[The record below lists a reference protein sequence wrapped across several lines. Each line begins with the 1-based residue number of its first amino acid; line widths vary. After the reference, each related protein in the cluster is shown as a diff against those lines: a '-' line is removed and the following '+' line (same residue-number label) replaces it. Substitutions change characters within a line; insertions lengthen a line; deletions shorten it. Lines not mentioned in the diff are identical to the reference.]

1 MPIYPRSYSNQGLR
15 ITVNDLVNSPKV
27 LPERMLRMLDQQF
40 LMDAI
45 LRNDGPNNSG
55 VIEYTIDAPMF
66 LDEEPEVI
74 AEGAEIPLLTGSDGT
89 PRAAYTI
96 KTGYGLEITRE
107 MRTRDKMGVLNRR
120 MVQGRNTMLRSWE
133 RRMFSAFSSAA
144 ATVQPVGT
152 AWATSTAIRDDLS
165 IAIETINEAR
175 SGANAQQSGDGG
187 QDYMGF
193 VADTLVVPM
202 GAKYDLLRNDAFARL
217 YELGENVDKHPMYR
231 FQLERSIMGLTV
243 MESRFLT
250 DGTAWV
256 MQRNEV
262 GGYSDEYPLQADP
275 LYEDQNRQVWRTNV
289 TRRTAIYI
297 DQPKA
302 LVKLT
307 GI

>member
-1 MPIYPRSYSNQGLR
+1 MPIYGRQFSNQGLR
-15 ITVNDLVNSPKV
+15 VTVNALINNPKV

-40 LMDAI
+40 LMEAI
-45 LRNDGPNNSG
+45 LRDDGPNDSG
-55 VIEYTIDAPMF
+55 VIEFTIDAPQF
-66 LDEEPEVI
+66 LDDEPELI
-74 AEGAEIPLLTGSDGT
+74 AEGAEIPVLTGSDGT

-107 MRTRDKMGVLNRR
+107 MKTRNKTSTINRR

-133 RRMFSAFSSAA
+133 RRMFAAFDAGA

-152 AWATSTAIRDDLS
+152 AWTSSTAIRDDLAL
-165 IAIETINEAR
+165 AIETINEAR
-175 SGANAQQSGDGG
+175 SGIGG
-187 QDYMGF
+187 STGNQDYLGF
-193 VADTLVVPM
+193 VADTLVIPM
-202 GAKYDLLRNDAFARL
+202 GAKYDLMKNDAFARL

-231 FQLERSIMGLTV
+231 FQLERSIMSLTV
-243 MESRFLT
+243 MESRFLA
-250 DGTAWV
+250 DGTAYV
-256 MQRNEV
+256 MQRGEV

-275 LYEDQNRQVWRTNV
+275 LYEDQNRQTWRTNV

-302 LVKLT
+302 YVKLT